1 LTAVSVYLYRTR
13 TVETRERTGL
23 TLETIVD
30 AALELVDESGFDAL
44 SMRKLAARCGVGA
57 MTLYGYVRTKDELL
71 GAIAD
76 RVFSALDLP
85 DGDDDLAWE
94 EQVKEVLRS
103 VRRVFLEHPHL
114 ADVIAKQHTNA
125 IAMYRGAES
134 VLGPMRRA
142 GVSDELAV
150 SAFIALT
157 TFTTGFAQREA
168 HAERRSAQTA
178 QRVLAIGSLPAAE
191 FENVVAVAGLLVT
204 NESEQQFEDG
214 LDFIVRG
221 VGERRQP

>member
-1 LTAVSVYLYRTR
+1 
-13 TVETRERTGL
+13 
-23 TLETIVD
+23 VD

-71 GAIAD
+71 GVIAD

-85 DGDDDLAWE
+85 DGDDDLPWE
-94 EQVKEVLRS
+94 EQVKAVLRS
-103 VRRVFLEHPHL
+103 VRRVFLEHPQL
-114 ADVIAKQHTNA
+114 ADVVAKQHANA
-125 IAMYRGAES
+125 IAMYRGAEL

-142 GVSDELAV
+142 GIGDEDAV

-168 HAERRSAQTA
+168 HSGVRSAQAA
-178 QRVLAIGSLPAAE
+178 QRLLAIGSLPGDE
-191 FENVVAVAGLLVT
+191 FANVVELAGLLVAT
-204 NESEQQFEDG
+204 ESEQHFEDG
-214 LDFIVRG
+214 LDFILRG
-221 VGERRQP
+221 VGGRRTS